1 MTQQQQQTDGVIPPP
16 ENLEFPEATDTSD
29 SDATWFAELS
39 DLADIT
45 DGDALSNDSN
55 DSTSTST
62 STTPTYDLNLEDF
75 PTFNLEDVDLTD
87 IDLTNLDID
96 LSLAHLE
103 ANESNESNESS
114 EPFYEPAPLSP
125 TIGIDSF
132 TFKHKCGYCGR
143 PAGWQHNTRHFIQLR
158 SGHRYACFACLC
170 QRWRTRIPHNSPG
183 LGLGL
188 GLSHPLNTKNH
199 HRRLPRRRILE
210 QRLNK
215 LKVEHPKSKSS

>member
-16 ENLEFPEATDTSD
+16 ENLEFPEATDTSA

-45 DGDALSNDSN
+45 DSDALSNDS
-55 DSTSTST
+55 STSSFTPP
-62 STTPTYDLNLEDF
+62 PTYDLNLEDL

-96 LSLAHLE
+96 LTLAHLE
-103 ANESNESNESS
+103 SIKNSNESNESS
-114 EPFYEPAPLSP
+114 EPFYEPAPIPP
-125 TIGIDSF
+125 TIDSF

-170 QRWRTRIPHNSPG
+170 QRWRARIPHNSPG
-183 LGLGL
+183 LGLSL
-188 GLSHPLNTKNH
+188 PVNTKNH

-210 QRLNK
+210 QRLK
-215 LKVEHPKSKSS
+215 PTQLQQPKSKSKSS

>member
-1 MTQQQQQTDGVIPPP
+1 MTPTKTKTDGVIPPP
-16 ENLEFPEATDTSD
+16 ENLEFPEATDTSA

-45 DGDALSNDSN
+45 DCDALSNDS
-55 DSTSTST
+55 STSS
-62 STTPTYDLNLEDF
+62 STTPTYDLNLEDL

-96 LSLAHLE
+96 LTLAHLE
-103 ANESNESNESS
+103 SIKNSNESNESS
-114 EPFYEPAPLSP
+114 EPFYEPAPIPP
-125 TIGIDSF
+125 TIDSF

-170 QRWRTRIPHNSPG
+170 QRWRARIPHNSPG
-183 LGLGL
+183 LGLSL
-188 GLSHPLNTKNH
+188 PPLNTKNH
-199 HRRLPRRRILE
+199 NRRLPRRRILE

>member
-16 ENLEFPEATDTSD
+16 ENLEFPEATDTSA

-45 DGDALSNDSN
+45 DGDALSNDS
-55 DSTSTST
+55 SASS
-62 STTPTYDLNLEDF
+62 SSTPTYDLNLEDF

-103 ANESNESNESS
+103 SIKNSNESNESS

-170 QRWRTRIPHNSPG
+170 QRWRARIPHNSPG
-183 LGLGL
+183 LGLSL
-188 GLSHPLNTKNH
+188 PPLNTKNH
-199 HRRLPRRRILE
+199 NRRLPRRRILE

>member
-16 ENLEFPEATDTSD
+16 ENLEFPEATDTSA

-45 DGDALSNDSN
+45 DSDALSNDS
-55 DSTSTST
+55 STSSFTPP
-62 STTPTYDLNLEDF
+62 PTYDLNLEDL
-75 PTFNLEDVDLTD
+75 PTFNLEDV
-87 IDLTNLDID
+87 DLTNLDID

-103 ANESNESNESS
+103 ACESNESNESS
-114 EPFYEPAPLSP
+114 EPFYEPAPLHHP
-125 TIGIDSF
+125 NQNLAIEAF

-170 QRWRTRIPHNSPG
+170 QRWRARIPHNSPG

-188 GLSHPLNTKNH
+188 SLPPLNTKNH
-199 HRRLPRRRILE
+199 NRRLPRRRILE
-210 QRLNK
+210 QRLK
-215 LKVEHPKSKSS
+215 HEQSKSKSKSKSKSS

>member
-1 MTQQQQQTDGVIPPP
+1 MTPTKTKTDGVVPPP
-16 ENLEFPEATDTSD
+16 ENLEFPEATDTSA

-45 DGDALSNDSN
+45 DCDALSNDS
-55 DSTSTST
+55 STSS
-62 STTPTYDLNLEDF
+62 STTPTYDLNLEDL

-87 IDLTNLDID
+87 VDLTNLDID

-103 ANESNESNESS
+103 ANESNESS

-170 QRWRTRIPHNSPG
+170 QRWRARIPHNSPG

-188 GLSHPLNTKNH
+188 SLPPLNTKNH
-199 HRRLPRRRILE
+199 NRRLPRRRILE